1 MNEQTQAPASSAAGA
16 FSSVAKED
24 FTRRRVDLRMLK
36 VARELVKEQGVKVL
50 VYGPAGAGKTS
61 LIKTVADPQKAVVID
76 FEGGVLALADSDVWV
91 ASVSPDDDIASI
103 IAEVCGDDKF
113 KVVMFDGLSLFI
125 RSKLLAFMAQSGRQR
140 ATFGEWSQVLDE
152 VRKTLYPLLHSKGK
166 LIVFTALSR
175 IEYRTVKEDGQ
186 FKSVPVRV
194 RPDLPPAAIHDFV
207 AGMDLAGYLVSP
219 KDPLIPRPEREIL
232 FTDQGLPFRLDVKT
246 RKDITSCPADL
257 MQLCAMLDIDL
268 DGLVPKSVFLPKRE
282 QRHEQ
287 FEPKRQDAPA
297 SASKQEYA
305 PQQATEV
312 QPRAERQPEKQPQQA
327 SQQPERQP
335 DSKTKQMVREIF
347 QTAEELGLD
356 NRSLGRMAREMFGTG
371 YVRELDEKQLEA
383 LLAHLQK
390 LKQPPAEVAQ
400 EQEWQQEPPQGSVEE
415 LPVKDIPVGQSFL
428 DDFLLQDWQELP
440 HANLLSMLRTVF
452 VGSEWTSDLTAIM
465 IAQAAMDVGLPP
477 EVEPAEALKD
487 ERVAQRLVEE
497 LTP

>member
-1 MNEQTQAPASSAAGA
+1 M
-16 FSSVAKED
+16 
-24 FTRRRVDLRMLK
+24 LRI
-36 VARELVKEQGVKVL
+36 ARELVKEQGVKVL
-50 VYGPAGAGKTS
+50 IYGPAGAGKTS

-140 ATFGEWSQVLDE
+140 ATFGEWAQVLDE

-166 LIVFTALSR
+166 LIIFTALSR
-175 IEYRTVKEDGQ
+175 IEYRTIKEDGQ
-186 FKSVPVRV
+186 LKSVPVRV
-194 RPDLPPAAIHDFV
+194 RPDLPPAAVHDFV

-257 MQLCAMLDIDL
+257 MQLCAMLGIDL
-268 DGLVPKSVFLPKRE
+268 DGLVPRSVFLPQVQKE
-282 QRHEQ
+282 QRHE
-287 FEPKRQDAPA
+287 PRRQDAPTNEA
-297 SASKQEYA
+297 KSEQGVKVEAQQSAEQEEEKQP
-305 PQQATEV
+305 PQQRSS
-312 QPRAERQPEKQPQQA
+312 QQAERQLDG
-327 SQQPERQP
+327 R
-335 DSKTKQMVREIF
+335 TKQMVRDIF
-347 QTAEELGLD
+347 RLAEELGLD
-356 NRSLGRMAREMFGTG
+356 NKSLGRITREMFGTS

-400 EQEWQQEPPQGSVEE
+400 ESQQEPPQGSIEE
-415 LPVKDIPVGQSFL
+415 LPVEDIPLGQSFL
-428 DDFLLQDWQELP
+428 DEFLPQNWQELP

-452 VGSEWTSDLTAIM
+452 VGSDWTSDLTAIM

-477 EVEPAEALKD
+477 EIEPTEALKD